1 MVECTGLENRRTF
14 TGTEG
19 SNPSPSARFKAYV
32 DQDCFWGPVAQLD
45 RASDFGSEG
54 RGFESFRARMVRP
67 ASLGLA
73 GRCFFRPL
81 QRRRNRVNRSGLA
94 KWPRDERH

>member
-73 GRCFFRPL
+73 GRCFFPSSTKEA
-81 QRRRNRVNRSGLA
+81 QEGQSFWCCEMAEG
-94 KWPRDERH
+94 